1 MKKKFIAML
10 LTASLAA
17 SWTVPAFAEE
27 TETETASSEALDIT
41 FDETQA
47 PYEGNWITFE
57 AGFKLYL
64 PSDWDVQEISEDD
77 ANDGVIFWISSPD
90 DKGWN
95 LNVMYVPAEEGD
107 EDVTLEEVAASLEED
122 TENYTG
128 IELGTFNDIDVIAYD
143 SADETASGILFL
155 DTEGGAYTINCAPTD
170 DDDFKETAF
179 AMLTSLSVADE
190 DTETESESAAE

>member
-1 MKKKFIAML
+1 MR
-10 LTASLAA
+10 
-17 SWTVPAFAEE
+17 E
-27 TETETASSEALDIT
+27 TGSPSKLDSSCT
-41 FDETQA
+41 CR
-47 PYEGNWITFE
+47 
-57 AGFKLYL
+57 
-64 PSDWDVQEISEDD
+64 SDWDVQEISEDD

-128 IELGTFNDIDVIAYD
+128 IELGTFNDIDVVAYD